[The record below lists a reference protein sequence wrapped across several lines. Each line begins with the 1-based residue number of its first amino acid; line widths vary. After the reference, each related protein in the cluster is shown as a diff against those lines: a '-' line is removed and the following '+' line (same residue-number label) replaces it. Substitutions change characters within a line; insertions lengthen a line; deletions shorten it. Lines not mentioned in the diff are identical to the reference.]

1 MTPGEAPQPN
11 MALLNDASHSY
22 PTLAATSGD
31 VVPFG
36 APVTFPMHSP
46 NVAPS
51 LSLPY
56 GIGGSLPPIPS
67 LDALLAGDIC
77 VNPLLSN
84 VYNNCDAAVWVHYM
98 TLCVVLGICR

>member
-1 MTPGEAPQPN
+1 

-22 PTLAATSGD
+22 PTLAPTSGD

-36 APVTFPMHSP
+36 APVTSPMHSP
-46 NVAPS
+46 SVAPS

-77 VNPLLSN
+77 VTSLLSN
-84 VYNNCDAAVWVHYM
+84 GCNISGAAIWVHYM
-98 TLCVVLGICR
+98 TL